1 MQGFRK
7 YAPVVCLGIVAW
19 MLEFFGIGLQSR
31 VSTPPG
37 IAAQS
42 RVSIPPGAP
51 APSPEPRPEES
62 RLSTPPG

>member
-7 YAPVVCLGIVAW
+7 YAPVVCLSFVVW
-19 MLEFFGIGLQSR
+19 MLEFFGSGSQSR

-42 RVSIPPGAP
+42 RLSTPPGAP
-51 APSPEPRPEES
+51 APSPEPRREES
-62 RLSTPPG
+62 RVSIPPG